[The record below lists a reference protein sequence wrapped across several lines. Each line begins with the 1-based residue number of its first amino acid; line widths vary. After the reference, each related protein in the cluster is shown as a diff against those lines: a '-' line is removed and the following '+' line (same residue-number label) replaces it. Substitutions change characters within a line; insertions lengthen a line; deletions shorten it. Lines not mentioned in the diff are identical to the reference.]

1 MGVLLNKSTVHVAKC
16 LFFTSRKE
24 RVANIEI
31 KKRKESEEKE
41 EKKKT
46 GAKRDRHKLERVL

>member
-41 EKKKT
+41 EKKT